1 MKVVILAGGYGT
13 RISEET
19 ITKPKPMVEIGNEP
33 ILIHIL
39 KYFSSYGFND
49 FIIALGFKGEYI
61 KRYMF
66 DYLNFESDVKIDFKS
81 KTIETLNKKN
91 RSWNLTLVDTG
102 EHTNTGG
109 RLKRLEKYLKKETF
123 IFTYG
128 DGLSDVNLNT
138 LITNHKKLKTLV
150 TLTAV
155 KAPPRFGNLKIDKNK
170 IKRFTEKDPN
180 ANEWING
187 GFMVMEPKIFDF
199 IKSDED
205 SLEFDALENLGSKGL
220 LGTYKHS
227 GFWKCM
233 DSLKDK
239 VILNNIWNSKK
250 VPWKR

>member
-13 RISEET
+13 RLAEYTNDI
-19 ITKPKPMVEIGNEP
+19 PKPMVKIGKEP
-33 ILIHIL
+33 ILTHIMRF
-39 KYFSSYGFND
+39 FSSFGCDN
-49 FIIALGFKGEYI
+49 FIIAAGYKQEVIL
-61 KRYMF
+61 
-66 DYLNFESDVKIDFKS
+66 DYYKDSIRLQKEFP
-81 KTIETLNKKN
+81 
-91 RSWNLTLVDTG
+91 NLEIVDTG
-102 EHTNTGG
+102 KDTMTGG
-109 RLKRLEKYLKKETF
+109 RILRLKSYFSENENF
-123 IFTYG
+123 FVTYG